1 MALKAPFSLPNN
13 LPELEGD
20 ANPQEIAI
28 CVDLSHPDIV
38 EKICDLAAILT
49 YKLREKIYV
58 KAVKQLLFL
67 LPLPTDYVQQ
77 GLSFFHPSQH
87 SGYQSSEQM
96 IARFTGS
103 QSEAGV
109 GR

>member
-13 LPELEGD
+13 LPELEGE
-20 ANPQEIAI
+20 ANPLEIAI
-28 CVDLSHPDIV
+28 CVDLSHLDIV

-49 YKLREKIYV
+49 YQLHFKIYV
-58 KAVKQLLFL
+58 KIVKQLLFL

-77 GLSFFHPSQH
+77 GLSFFHYSQH
-87 SGYQSSEQM
+87 LGYQSSEQM
-96 IARFTGS
+96 IVCFTGS
-103 QSEAGV
+103 QTEAGV